1 VTGGVDEVVVNVGEV
16 VIFCGRGKVFGDLL
30 DVWLWSDVVEG
41 ENEVGQVD
49 DEEDVGDESPE
60 AIEGSVIFLSLIGV
74 VAMGMPKESEW
85 LQVEPWM
92 YYGPELLVQWVLLSV
107 QGEVPGLVVSMWAM
121 ALGE

>member
-1 VTGGVDEVVVNVGEV
+1 MER
-16 VIFCGRGKVFGDLL
+16 CRGR
-30 DVWLWSDVVEG
+30 

>member
-1 VTGGVDEVVVNVGEV
+1 MVVNVGEV